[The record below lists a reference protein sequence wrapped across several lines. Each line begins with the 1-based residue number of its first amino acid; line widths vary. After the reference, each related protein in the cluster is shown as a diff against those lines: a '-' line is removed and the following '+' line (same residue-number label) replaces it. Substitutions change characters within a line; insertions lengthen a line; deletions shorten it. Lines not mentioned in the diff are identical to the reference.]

1 MRFHENRINQGRKK
15 KELSKRKKITY
26 KRITPRKTAY
36 EHVMCLYDSYRS

>member
-1 MRFHENRINQGRKK
+1 MRIELIREEKKRIIKK
-15 KELSKRKKITY
+15 KKITY